1 MKINFFVMNVLAFT
15 SAATDLKSQP
25 TSKMMSLAQ
34 TDTDLASSYANWD
47 QTYTY
52 YDPLELA

>member
-25 TSKMMSLAQ
+25 TTKVMSLSQ
-34 TDTDLASSYANWD
+34 IDTDLASSYANWD
-47 QTYTY
+47 Q
-52 YDPLELA
+52 AIA